1 MMGNALRATVHA
13 AILAVSLPC
22 AGETV
27 QAREQISAL
36 DWRVFAIPDYG
47 TTVLYPARV
56 FAAAG
61 EAEKGVGQRF
71 ERNDGRAVL
80 SVYSLANERGET
92 PAAYLKNNMR
102 VERAGL
108 DYERVT
114 NSFFAISME
123 RDGLI
128 FYSRCNFT
136 RRTGGAIHC
145 FDVVY
150 PQDEERAWDAVITR
164 ISLSLRPLERR

>member
-1 MMGNALRATVHA
+1 MGNALRSTVHVT
-13 AILAVSLPC
+13 ILAAALS
-22 AGETV
+22 ATGGTV
-27 QAREQISAL
+27 QAREPMSSL
-36 DWRVFAIPDYG
+36 DWRVFTIPEYG

-56 FAAAG
+56 FAATG

-80 SVYSLANERGET
+80 SIYSLDNERGET
-92 PAAYLKNNMR
+92 PAAYLRNNMR

-123 RDGLI
+123 RDGSI
-128 FYSRCNFT
+128 YYSRCNFT
-136 RRTGGAIHC
+136 RGPGGAIHC

-164 ISLSLRPLERR
+164 ISLSLRPIERR

>member
-1 MMGNALRATVHA
+1 
-13 AILAVSLPC
+13 
-22 AGETV
+22 
-27 QAREQISAL
+27 
-36 DWRVFAIPDYG
+36 
-47 TTVLYPARV
+47 
-56 FAAAG
+56 
-61 EAEKGVGQRF
+61 
-71 ERNDGRAVL
+71 
-80 SVYSLANERGET
+80 
-92 PAAYLKNNMR
+92 MR
-102 VERAGL
+102 VGRAGL